1 MRARAKHLNRPATI
15 SALAIRLAG
24 KIAGAASST
33 SGPTGK
39 ILDTYS
45 FDAGGMKVEI
55 KVRKEDEFA
64 PIYEVYT
71 PVVEEGTKL
80 YILKTLK
87 GQLISQVKLDMN
99 EIIDPKLAFTVR
111 KKFEERANALLEQHF
126 PALPEDKKRML
137 IAYLIQNTLGL
148 GELEAPMG
156 DEQLEEIVI
165 NSSNDPV
172 WVYHK
177 KHGWCRTNVRVRSE
191 EMIYDYAAII
201 GRRVGKQI
209 NTLNPLMDAH
219 LVTGDRVNATLFPI
233 STFGNTITI
242 RKFSKNPWT
251 LPTLIES
258 NCLSAQVASLLWLCI
273 QNELSLLVS
282 GGTGSGKTSFLN
294 ALTCMFPQNQRVISI
309 EDTRELT
316 LPSFLQW
323 VPLSTREP
331 NAEGKG
337 EVSMLDLMVNSLR
350 MRPDRIVVG
359 EVRRQREA
367 EIMFEAMHTGH
378 AVYATIHADNA
389 AETISRMT
397 NPPINI
403 PHAMLDVLSGIVVQ
417 FRHRRLGIRRTLEFA
432 EVLKQGD
439 INVLYR
445 WDLRDDKIKE
455 VNQMSALIE
464 TLSLYAGMNSKS
476 IASDMEEKTKVL
488 TWMTKHKYNQVD
500 AVGRIVARYYSD
512 PEFILSLAEN
522 DRPWQAMSAIG
533 GEG

>member
-1 MRARAKHLNRPATI
+1 MVAKKI
-15 SALAIRLAG
+15 SKGEKKGEKKVEVKQAKQESRIG
-24 KIAGAASST
+24 SIDS
-33 SGPTGK
+33 
-39 ILDTYS
+39 YS
-45 FDAGGMKVEI
+45 FDANGVKIHV
-55 KVRKEDEFA
+55 KVRQVDEFA
-64 PIYEVYT
+64 PLYEVFT

-87 GQLISQVKLDMN
+87 GQLISQVKLGIN
-99 EIIDPKLAFTVR
+99 EIVDPKLASEVR
-111 KKFEERANALLEQHF
+111 KKFEANAHRLLEQHF
-126 PALPEDKKRML
+126 PSLPEDKKATLVAFL
-137 IAYLIQNTLGL
+137 INNTLGL
-148 GELEAPMG
+148 GELEAPMA

-165 NSSNDPV
+165 NSSTEPV

-177 KHGWCRTNVRVRSE
+177 KHGWCKTNLRIKSE
-191 EMIYDYAAII
+191 DMIYDYAAVI

-233 STFGNTITI
+233 SSFGNTITI
-242 RKFSKNPWT
+242 RKFSRNPWT
-251 LPTLIES
+251 LPNLIEAKTIS
-258 NCLSAQVASLLWLCI
+258 PEVAALIWTCI

-294 ALTCMFPQNQRVISI
+294 ALSCMLPPNQRVVSI

-337 EVSMLDLMVNSLR
+337 EITMLDLMVNSLR

-389 AETISRMT
+389 NETISRMT

-403 PHAMLDVLSGIVVQ
+403 PRTVLDALSGIVVQ

-432 EVLKQGD
+432 EVLKNGELN
-439 INVLYR
+439 IIHR
-445 WDLRDDKIKE
+445 WDLRDDKLKE
-455 VNQMSALIE
+455 VNQMSALVN
-464 TLSLYAGMNSKS
+464 TLSLYAGMTSKEIS
-476 IASDMEEKTKVL
+476 EDVKEKSGVLEWMVKNDHKSVDDVGKV
-488 TWMTKHKYNQVD
+488 
-500 AVGRIVARYYSD
+500 VARYYAEPD
-512 PEFILSLAEN
+512 KILTMVETGK
-522 DRPWQAMSAIG
+522 PWDALK
-533 GEG
+533 